1 MAMTGAGSTE
11 EEAKHL
17 AGDGDISLVS
27 ASGSDNVV
35 DNSKSAKKHR
45 DFLRETLQ
53 EVESEMVGAVDY
65 INLGAKKKGNGA
77 DSADMAG
84 SEGKSDGEDLWP
96 ASFGAEKPHHE
107 AKGGF

>member
-1 MAMTGAGSTE
+1 MAMTGAGNTE

-35 DNSKSAKKHR
+35 DNSRSAKKHR

-53 EVESEMVGAVDY
+53 DVESEMVGAVDY
-65 INLGAKKKGNGA
+65 INVGGKKGKGPDNS
-77 DSADMAG
+77 DKSG
-84 SEGKSDGEDLWP
+84 SESKSDGEGLWL

-107 AKGGF
+107 ATGGF